1 MNRRVIIIRWTL
13 VVLAV
18 VVAVY
23 SVRAVIRQFIVQPI
37 FQLGWNLY
45 QVYAALPQ
53 QWVWS
58 GLVFVGVLL
67 GVQALSKGQAREELD
82 DDTKRYYPSR
92 VETWERWLDLA
103 DKGELYRL
111 KLARELSD
119 LTLSTLANREGESM
133 AIVRRNLQNGGI
145 LLPEESIRLINFSP
159 QVDDSSPILK
169 IIHRFTRKDQRTS
182 ILTEVEE
189 TVKYLE
195 SELEVGR
202 GESSA

>member
-1 MNRRVIIIRWTL
+1 MNKRVIMIRWTL

-18 VVAVY
+18 AVAVY
-23 SVRAVIRQFIVQPI
+23 SLRALIRQFIVQPI

-67 GVQALSKGQAREELD
+67 GIRALSKGRAREELD

-103 DKGELYRL
+103 DQGELYRL

-133 AIVRRNLQNGGI
+133 AIVRRKLQNGGI
-145 LLPEESIRLINFSP
+145 LLPDESIKLIDFSP
-159 QVDDSSPILK
+159 QFDDISPILK
-169 IIHRFTRKDQRTS
+169 FIHQFTRKNQRTS
-182 ILTEVEE
+182 IQVEVEE
-189 TVKYLE
+189 TVRYLE

>member
-1 MNRRVIIIRWTL
+1 MNKRVIMIRWTL

-18 VVAVY
+18 AVAVY
-23 SVRAVIRQFIVQPI
+23 SVRALIRQFIVQPI

-67 GVQALSKGQAREELD
+67 GIRALSKGRARDEPD

-103 DKGELYRL
+103 DQGELYRL

-133 AIVRRNLQNGGI
+133 AIVRRKLQNGGI
-145 LLPEESIRLINFSP
+145 LLPDESIKLIDFSP
-159 QVDDSSPILK
+159 QFDDISPILK
-169 IIHRFTRKDQRTS
+169 FIHQFTRKNQRTS
-182 ILTEVEE
+182 IQVEVEE

>member
-92 VETWERWLDLA
+92 DLGA
-103 DKGELYRL
+103 L
-111 KLARELSD
+111 
-119 LTLSTLANREGESM
+119 
-133 AIVRRNLQNGGI
+133 VR
-145 LLPEESIRLINFSP
+145 P
-159 QVDDSSPILK
+159 
-169 IIHRFTRKDQRTS
+169 
-182 ILTEVEE
+182 
-189 TVKYLE
+189 
-195 SELEVGR
+195 GR
-202 GESSA
+202 

>member
-195 SELEVGR
+195 SELEV
-202 GESSA
+202 ESG

>member
-169 IIHRFTRKDQRTS
+169 IIHRFTRTDQRTS

-195 SELEVGR
+195 SELEV
-202 GESSA
+202 ESG

>member
-1 MNRRVIIIRWTL
+1 MNKRVIMIRWTL

-18 VVAVY
+18 AVAVY
-23 SVRAVIRQFIVQPI
+23 SLRALIRQFIVQPI

-67 GVQALSKGQAREELD
+67 GIRALSKGRARDELD

-103 DKGELYRL
+103 DQGELYRL

-133 AIVRRNLQNGGI
+133 AIVRRKLQNGGI
-145 LLPEESIRLINFSP
+145 LLPDESIKLIDFSP
-159 QVDDSSPILK
+159 QFDDSSPILK
-169 IIHRFTRKDQRTS
+169 FIHQFTRKNHRTS
-182 ILTEVEE
+182 IQVEVEE

>member
-1 MNRRVIIIRWTL
+1 MNKRVIMIRWTL

-18 VVAVY
+18 AVAVY
-23 SVRAVIRQFIVQPI
+23 SLRALIRQFIVQPI

-67 GVQALSKGQAREELD
+67 GIRALSKGRARDELD

-103 DKGELYRL
+103 DQGELYRL

-133 AIVRRNLQNGGI
+133 AIVRRKLQNGGI
-145 LLPEESIRLINFSP
+145 LLPDESIKLIDFSP
-159 QVDDSSPILK
+159 QFDDSSPILK
-169 IIHRFTRKDQRTS
+169 FIHQFTRKNQRTS
-182 ILTEVEE
+182 IQVEVEE
-189 TVKYLE
+189 TVRYLE
-195 SELEVGR
+195 SELEVESGQ
-202 GESSA
+202 SSA